1 MKLFNLFAPKFAA
14 MFFEP
19 DGDPGGTPGTPG
31 TPGTSGTPGTPGAG
45 GSSDPANGEKTFS
58 QADVDRIVTERIARE
73 RKKLPNID
81 ELKELKEKAQ
91 KWDQQEAASLSEID
105 KLKKACEAATTARL
119 EAEARAKAADVKA
132 IKTLLIQKAGIPM
145 DLIDRVRGET
155 EEEIKADIEVL
166 KPLLSTT
173 TKKGAG
179 GIAPLGSD
187 PKSGDPDKA
196 GAFGADLAKKYT
208 NKVPKT
214 NFFAR

>member
-1 MKLFNLFAPKFAA
+1 MKLFNSFAPKSAA

-31 TPGTSGTPGTPGAG
+31 TPGTSGTPGDPGAG

-81 ELKELKEKAQ
+81 ELKEKAQ

-179 GIAPLGSD
+179 GMVPPGSD